1 MAKKNLG
8 TRIDAEIEQLD
19 YVYKRVKKNVAVLKR
34 LDGYTFP
41 PEIQKII
48 EQEQINFIDV
58 EETIEDKIDSTASNL
73 EKYYSGV
80 ERIFESIAK
89 EFDKTQPEGDGW
101 HQQLL
106 KQMLKAIPGKRNAV
120 ISEQIFKELGKFKDF
135 RNFEKHNYLRS
146 VNPKIVINAVETS
159 FIKLH
164 QPLMAQI
171 KQFAN
176 TLPQEMQAGN
186 EVTFEE
192 KQQQSSQANRKEY
205 LTYKA
210 KVAAKNQSETSGY
223 FGNILQQEKTDIA
236 IAKLIFQELANNPN
250 EAEIRIKQ
258 VISQSD
264 RTLKLKE
271 NLDKEQVGKYLDKI
285 LAQAKSLNKPNI
297 NKKNTLEQ

>member
-1 MAKKNLG
+1 MW
-8 TRIDAEIEQLD
+8 
-19 YVYKRVKKNVAVLKR
+19 
-34 LDGYTFP
+34 
-41 PEIQKII
+41 
-48 EQEQINFIDV
+48 
-58 EETIEDKIDSTASNL
+58 
-73 EKYYSGV
+73 
-80 ERIFESIAK
+80 K
-89 EFDKTQPEGDGW
+89 EF
-101 HQQLL
+101 
-106 KQMLKAIPGKRNAV
+106 LKA
-120 ISEQIFKELGKFKDF
+120 
-135 RNFEKHNYLRS
+135 
-146 VNPKIVINAVETS
+146 
-159 FIKLH
+159 
-164 QPLMAQI
+164 
-171 KQFAN
+171 
-176 TLPQEMQAGN
+176 
-186 EVTFEE
+186 
-192 KQQQSSQANRKEY
+192 SQANRKEY